1 MKRELILAIV
11 CAVIMLGALILGRT
25 MQEILNVFLG
35 IILLWLLFSRKDE
48 GGRDV

>member
-1 MKRELILAIV
+1 MKREMILAIV

-25 MQEILNVFLG
+25 MQEILNVLLG

>member
-1 MKRELILAIV
+1 MKRKLILAIV

-25 MQEILNVFLG
+25 MQEILNVLLG

>member
-11 CAVIMLGALILGRT
+11 CAVIMLGALILGKS
-25 MQEILNVFLG
+25 MQEILNVLLG
-35 IILLWLLFSRKDE
+35 IVLLWLLFSRKDE